1 MLKVEGI
8 HAFYGP
14 IHVLFSIDLEVGDG
28 EIVALLGT
36 NGAGKTTILRVIS
49 GVLKP
54 SLGHVT
60 WNGEQIDGMRPAEV
74 VRRGIV
80 QMPGGRGVFPG
91 MTIQENLEMAG
102 FLYGRDRAK
111 RKERIEATLEIFPF
125 LKDRRRQVAG
135 TLSGGQ
141 QQMVTLAK
149 AFVMDPKLLLIDELS
164 LGLAPKVVEELLD
177 TVRRLNAEGVAVVI
191 VEQHVD
197 LALDVA
203 SRAYFLERGEVR
215 FSGPADDLRGRDDL
229 LRSVF
234 LAGASAGAQTEDEA
248 EVALVHSI
256 HEAEDALAGAE
267 PGRRPRRR

>member
-1 MLKVEGI
+1 MLRLEGV

-54 SLGHVT
+54 SLGHVS
-60 WNGEQIDGMRPAEV
+60 WNGERIDGQRPAEI

-102 FLYGRDRAK
+102 FLYGRDRA
-111 RKERIEATLEIFPF
+111 RRRERIDQTLELFPI
-125 LKDRRRQVAG
+125 LADRRRQLAG
-135 TLSGGQ
+135 TMSGGQ
-141 QQMVTLAK
+141 QQMLTLAK
-149 AFVMDPKLLLIDELS
+149 SFVMDPKLLLIDELS
-164 LGLAPKVVEELLD
+164 LGLAPKIVEQLLD
-177 TVRRLNAEGVAVVI
+177 TIRHLNAQGVAVVI

-203 SRAYFLERGEVR
+203 TRAYFMERGEVR
-215 FSGPADDLRGRDDL
+215 FSGRSEDLRGRDDL

-234 LAGASAGAQTEDEA
+234 LAGAGSGAGA
-248 EVALVHSI
+248 
-256 HEAEDALAGAE
+256 
-267 PGRRPRRR
+267 GRGPAT